1 MARGCNCF
9 VKWCYAIDNVLK
21 PSKTIKSLG
30 KRVVREPYVIDD
42 VIPRGPAVAPLA
54 T

>member
-1 MARGCNCF
+1 M
-9 VKWCYAIDNVLK
+9 VMWCDVIDNVIK

-30 KRVVREPYVIDD
+30 KRVVREPYVIYD